1 MNFKNKKILVVA
13 AHPDDDVLG
22 CGGTLAKAINLKAKV
37 KILFLGEGVSSRF
50 DFRKKNNSIKL
61 KKAGDKRKKEC
72 VESLKVLG
80 IKNYIF
86 ENRSCTRFD
95 EYPLL
100 HLVKSVEREINKF
113 KPNIIF
119 THNRSEVNIDHKMT
133 YDAVEVACRPVNKK
147 FLKQIYSFEIVCSG
161 NWKFEKNFSPNTYVD
176 ISKFF
181 NKKIKSWS
189 KYKNENKKFPHPRS
203 NKGLEIL
210 ARYRG
215 MQSNTL
221 FAEAFRLEREIED

>member
-13 AHPDDDVLG
+13 AHPDDDILG

-50 DFRKKNNSIKL
+50 DFKKKNNSIKL

-119 THNRSEVNIDHKMT
+119 THNRSEVNIDHKIT

-161 NWKFEKNFSPNTYVD
+161 NWKFFK
-176 ISKFF
+176 
-181 NKKIKSWS
+181 KKIKSWS